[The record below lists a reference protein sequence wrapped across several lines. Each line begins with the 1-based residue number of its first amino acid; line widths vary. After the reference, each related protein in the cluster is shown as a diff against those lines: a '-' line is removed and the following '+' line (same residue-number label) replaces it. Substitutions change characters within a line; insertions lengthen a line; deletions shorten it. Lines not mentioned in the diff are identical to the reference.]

1 MDKIIVYVDDAA
13 QALQHLAPMNG
24 GDRVSGIGKDR
35 PCTQWILVSCPPRMT
50 RHVSRWVSYSARENW
65 RQKWS
70 DNLFAQIAPLLRA
83 RGDSVV
89 TLVAKDPLI
98 ELTERLRKQHVGA
111 RVLDARRLRFGQDLQ
126 PVTADQPVE
135 GNSRWSVPGALAGMG
150 ALLVLAAD

>member
-24 GDRVSGIGKDR
+24 GDRVDDGGAGL
-35 PCTQWILVSCPPRMT
+35 PHTEWILVACPPRMT
-50 RHVSRWVSYSARENW
+50 QHVSRWVSYSARENW

-70 DNLFAQIAPLLRA
+70 ETLFAQIAPQLKA

-89 TLVAKDPLI
+89 TLVAKGQLI
-98 ELTERLRKQHVGA
+98 ELTERLRKQHSGA

-126 PVTADQPVE
+126 PVTGDQPVE
-135 GNSRWSVPGALAGMG
+135 HNSRWSVPGAVAGMG